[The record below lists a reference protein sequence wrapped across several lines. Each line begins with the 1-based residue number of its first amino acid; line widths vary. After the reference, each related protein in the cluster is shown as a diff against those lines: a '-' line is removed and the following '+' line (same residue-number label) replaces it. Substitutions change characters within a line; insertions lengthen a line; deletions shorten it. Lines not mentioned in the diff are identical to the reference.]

1 MNSQLNERITH
12 VVAVAGV
19 AMVIVA
25 YLMWGT
31 DAALGA
37 FGGALVALA
46 NWGVIRWVSTRVT
59 DQHVTGRG
67 RLFGLLAVKTA
78 ALMGVCWLLLARVGL
93 DPKGFMVGISA
104 LVLGI
109 IVGPLLVSEKT
120 PADSNSNNRN
130 EEQEA

>member
-1 MNSQLNERITH
+1 MNSQLNERITQ

-25 YLMWGT
+25 YLLWGA

-37 FGGALVALA
+37 FGGALVAMA

-67 RLFGLLAVKTA
+67 RLFGLLGVKTA
-78 ALMGVCWLLLARVGL
+78 ALMGVCWLLLTRVGL
-93 DPKGFMVGISA
+93 DPKGFMVGIGA
-104 LVLGI
+104 LVIGI
-109 IVGPLLVSEKT
+109 TVGPLTVSEKSS
-120 PADSNSNNRN
+120 ADSNNRN